1 MVWLCSVLFSKGKS
15 LITVYALFQWYAS
28 SNVVTTEIRAS
39 KKCRANSDVCFLH
52 FVRIIIIII
61 VKKPKQK
68 VRYEIP

>member
-15 LITVYALFQWYAS
+15 LIRVYALFQWYAS

-61 VKKPKQK
+61 IKKPKQK